1 MFVAE
6 NATSTGVD
14 FSVQF
19 KFSGGD
25 TILYSGMTNVLSS
38 TTPQRHILEYI
49 RYLEDRMKLEKRGV
63 TSGSIN
69 TEFPLTNISNLTYN
83 NKIVMAKLYT
93 SANSKFTGGTFKL
106 YGKRKF

>member
-19 KFSGGD
+19 KFSGD
-25 TILYSGMTNVLSS
+25 NTILYGGMANVLSS
-38 TTPQRHILEYI
+38 TTPQQHILEYI
-49 RYLEDRMKLEKRGV
+49 RYLEGRMKVEKRGV

-69 TEFPLTNISNLTYN
+69 AEFPLTNISNLTYN